1 MRGSFTTEF
10 TSDPDL
16 DTDHYLKRELYE
28 RIQSDPKFFDF
39 LQAGSLDGIWYWDL
53 DQPDHEWMSPE
64 FWQQFGYEP
73 SKRQHLASEWQD
85 LIHPDDLEAAKHNFE
100 RHLEDPFHPYDQIV
114 RYRHRLGHWVSVRC
128 RGLAIRDT
136 EGRPR
141 RMLGVHTDVT
151 SLVHAQEALQ
161 HQVKRLE
168 AVSMRLE
175 MERTRRQLCEDKL
188 RKLEE
193 RLAAFED
200 GAG

>member
-1 MRGSFTTEF
+1 MSEDHSPEF
-10 TSDPDL
+10 LCATAL
-16 DTDHYLKRELYE
+16 EGEHYLKRELYE
-28 RIQSDPKFFDF
+28 RIRSDPKFFDF

-53 DQPDHEWMSPE
+53 DQPEHEWMSPE
-64 FWQQFGYEP
+64 FWQHFGYEP
-73 SKRQHLASEWQD
+73 TKREHLASEWQE
-85 LIHPDDLEAAKHNFE
+85 LIHPDDLEEAKRNLT

-136 EGRPR
+136 EGKPR

-151 SLVHAQEALQ
+151 SLVHAQEALE

-175 MERTRRQLCEDKL
+175 IERTRRQRCEEQVRQLEAKL
-188 RKLEE
+188 ADL
-193 RLAAFED
+193 D
-200 GAG
+200 GRE